1 MLKIKISEV
10 RNNKRFSI
18 RKLAIHSGISKSTLN
33 DFENGKSIP
42 RMDSMEKIAIA
53 LNVRISD
60 LYDSPYK

>member
-18 RKLAIHSGISKSTLN
+18 RKLAIHSGISKPTLN

-42 RMDSMEKIAIA
+42 RMDSMEKIAIE

-60 LYDSPYK
+60 LYDSTYK

>member
-18 RKLAIHSGISKSTLN
+18 RKLA
-33 DFENGKSIP
+33 IP